1 MHAVAVISQSAL
13 SHNLSV
19 VRSYAP
25 KSKIISM
32 VKSNAYGHHLDL
44 VKPLMQADML
54 AVSEL
59 SEVRSLRKLT
69 NKPILL
75 LPGIFNETDLQEAI
89 KLNCHLVFHDL
100 SQLAVINDSKDPIK
114 LWIKVDTG
122 MHRLGLSS
130 DQFQQALSQ
139 IKNNSNIH
147 IECVMTHFACAD
159 EPTHIKNSQQF
170 DAFNQLN
177 IQHFSRSMANSAAI
191 MSLDKSHFD
200 YVRPGIML
208 YGASP
213 FSSINEQLM
222 PAMKL
227 SAPILSLKTIKAGE
241 SVGYG
246 ATWTAEKDSRVAIV
260 GIGYGDGYPR
270 HAKTGT
276 PVLINNTLCTLA
288 GRVSMDLICVD
299 IGDLET
305 HVGDIAILWGDNKLR
320 VETIASYSG
329 TISYELLTGVSSR
342 VAFIQHA

>member
-1 MHAVAVISQSAL
+1 MHAVAAISQSAL
-13 SHNLSV
+13 AHNLSV

-25 KSKIISM
+25 NSKIISM

-44 VKPLMQADML
+44 VKPLMQADIL

-75 LPGIFNETDLQEAI
+75 LPGIFNDTDLQEAI
-89 KLNCHLVFHDL
+89 QLNCHLVFHDL
-100 SQLAVINDSKDPIK
+100 SQLTVIKNSKDPIN

-122 MHRLGLSS
+122 MHRLGLPI
-130 DQFQQALSQ
+130 DQLEQTLSQ
-139 IKNNSNIH
+139 LKNHSNIH
-147 IECVMTHFACAD
+147 IESVMTHFACAD

-170 DAFNQLN
+170 DTFSKLN
-177 IQHFSRSMANSAAI
+177 IQHYSRSMANSAAI

-213 FSSINEQLM
+213 FSNINEQLM

-246 ATWTAEKDSRVAIV
+246 ATWTAKKDSRIV
-260 GIGYGDGYPR
+260 IIGIGYGDGYPR

-276 PVLINNTLCTLA
+276 PVMINNTLCTLA

-299 IGDLET
+299 IGDLEVS
-305 HVGDIAILWGDNKLR
+305 VGDIAILWGDSKLR
-320 VETIASYSG
+320 VETVASYSD

-342 VAFIQHA
+342 VSFIRRA

>member
-1 MHAVAVISQSAL
+1 MNAVAAISQSAL
-13 SHNLSV
+13 ANNLMV

-25 KSKIISM
+25 NSKIISM

-44 VKPLMQADML
+44 VMPLMEADIL

-59 SEVRSLRKLT
+59 NEVRPLRKLT

-75 LPGIFNETDLQEAI
+75 LPGIFNDTDLQEAI
-89 KLNCHLVFHDL
+89 QLNCHLVFHDL
-100 SQLAVINDSKDPIK
+100 SQLTVIKNSKDSIN

-122 MHRLGLSS
+122 MHRLGLPI
-130 DQFQQALSQ
+130 DQLEQTLSQ
-139 IKNNSNIH
+139 LKNHSNIH

-159 EPTHIKNSQQF
+159 EPTHIKNYQQF
-170 DAFNQLN
+170 DTFSKLN
-177 IQHFSRSMANSAAI
+177 IQHYSRSMANSAAI

-213 FSSINEQLM
+213 FSNINEQLT

-227 SAPILSLKTIKAGE
+227 SAPILSLKIIKAGE
-241 SVGYG
+241 SIGYG
-246 ATWTAEKDSRVAIV
+246 AIWTAKKDSRIV
-260 GIGYGDGYPR
+260 TIGIGYGDGYPR

-276 PVLINNTLCTLA
+276 PVMINNTLCKLA

-299 IGDLET
+299 IGDLEVN
-305 HVGDIAILWGDNKLR
+305 VGDIAILWGDSKLR
-320 VETIASYSG
+320 VETVASYSD

-342 VAFIQHA
+342 VSFIQSA